1 MTALL
6 TSFAL
11 LAAQVG
17 PNPAAGGMPGVP
29 EELRDRPP
37 RGEAQVVA
45 QPQANYLQRCL
56 TKASSDPQSA
66 LDFAQSWREVAH
78 TDLDFA
84 QSAHCLGLALVQLG
98 RMGEAREAFELAS
111 GEAPADNLAYA
122 ARLAAMAGNAAVSQ
136 GDLEGAI
143 ALLDRAGGMALAAPD
158 GDLAS
163 ELRVDLARVM
173 VRHGR
178 ADDAALALAEA
189 REANA
194 LNGEAWL
201 LSATLSRR
209 MERLGEAQAQ
219 IERAAMLSP
228 RDPQVGIE
236 AGVIAAMSGRAEDAR
251 ASFASVIEVAP
262 GTPLASRAQT
272 YLDQLGP
279 ADEEPE
285 DE

>member
-6 TSFAL
+6 ATFAL
-11 LAAQVG
+11 LATQVG
-17 PNPAAGGMPGVP
+17 PDPTAGGMPGIP
-29 EELRDRPP
+29 DELRDRPP
-37 RGEAQVVA
+37 REELRIVK
-45 QPQANYLQRCL
+45 QPQTNYLQRCL

-66 LDFAQSWREVAH
+66 LDFAQSWREVAQ

-122 ARLAAMAGNAAVSQ
+122 ARLAAMAGNAAVSA

-219 IERAAMLSP
+219 IERAAMLTP
-228 RDPQVGIE
+228 RDPQVGLE
-236 AGVIAAMSGRAEDAR
+236 AGVIAAISGRAEDAR

-262 GTPLASRAQT
+262 GTPLATRAQT

-285 DE
+285 GE

>member
-6 TSFAL
+6 ATFAL
-11 LAAQVG
+11 LATQVG
-17 PNPAAGGMPGVP
+17 PDPTAGGMPGIP
-29 EELRDRPP
+29 DELRDRPP
-37 RGEAQVVA
+37 REETRGVA

-66 LDFAQSWREVAH
+66 LDFAQSWREVAQ

-122 ARLAAMAGNAAVSQ
+122 ARLAAMAGNAAVSS

-219 IERAAMLSP
+219 IERAAMLTP
-228 RDPQVGIE
+228 RDPQVGLE

-251 ASFASVIEVAP
+251 ASFASVIDVTP

-272 YLDQLGP
+272 YLDQLGT

>member
-1 MTALL
+1 VTALL
-6 TSFAL
+6 ATFAL
-11 LAAQVG
+11 LATQVG
-17 PNPAAGGMPGVP
+17 PDPTAGGMPGIP
-29 EELRDRPP
+29 DELRDRPP
-37 RGEAQVVA
+37 REELRIVK
-45 QPQANYLQRCL
+45 QPQTNYLQRCL

-66 LDFAQSWREVAH
+66 LDFAQSWREVAQ

-122 ARLAAMAGNAAVSQ
+122 ARLAAMAGNAAVSA

-219 IERAAMLSP
+219 IERAAMLTP
-228 RDPQVGIE
+228 RDPQVGLE
-236 AGVIAAMSGRAEDAR
+236 AGVIAAISGRAEDAR

-262 GTPLASRAQT
+262 GTPLATRAQT

-285 DE
+285 GE

>member
-6 TSFAL
+6 ATFAL
-11 LAAQVG
+11 LATQVG
-17 PNPAAGGMPGVP
+17 PDPTAGGMPGIP

-37 RGEAQVVA
+37 REEPRIVT

-66 LDFAQSWREVAH
+66 LDFAQSWREVAQ

-122 ARLAAMAGNAAVSQ
+122 ARLAAMAGNAAVSS

-158 GDLAS
+158 GELAS

-219 IERAAMLSP
+219 IERAAMLTP
-228 RDPQVGIE
+228 RDPQVGLE